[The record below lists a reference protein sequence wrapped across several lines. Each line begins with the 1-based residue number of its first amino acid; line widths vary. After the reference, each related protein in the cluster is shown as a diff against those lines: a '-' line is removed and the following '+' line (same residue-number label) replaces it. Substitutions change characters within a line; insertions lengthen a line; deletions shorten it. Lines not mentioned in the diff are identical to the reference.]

1 MTAAARSLV
10 VLHLGDRSLDVAIPR
25 DLAVDEVLR
34 AAGVD
39 VDDPSV
45 TIVDSLGRQVDPR
58 STTGDQLAD
67 GSVLH
72 VLVRTAQ
79 SRDAA
84 AGGAVR
90 DPALARPTTPPWW
103 LGVAGAG
110 AVVLAATVGLDGSE
124 NLAAGYGAIERWV
137 LAAVLLVAAGAL
149 AVQRRHSRAGGS
161 LWPVVV
167 GALAGLAGGAAT
179 VDPALRAAGQ
189 LMIVAG
195 LVAATTVTAVCWA
208 VARRAKDPVADLSG
222 VLLVTLATV
231 SAVAAVVL
239 LAGLPGSF
247 AAAVLLGAVPLAL
260 RAMPTLCVDVPDEQ
274 LLDVAEVA
282 RTATAVRAPHP
293 EPLGPV
299 NDRMVHRS
307 VVSGERR
314 RDIGT
319 VLVSLIGPVVA
330 PIVLVG
336 ADPDAVTGSARV
348 VVCALVIV
356 VLALLPRTTRG
367 ALARWAPRVCATVL
381 VLELCALTAVSQ
393 VIVGTLAALAVGL
406 LVVAV
411 SLPIGRGWRS
421 VGFSRLADIVEKLAT
436 VLALPAAL
444 VAAGA
449 IQVFRAAASG

>member
-1 MTAAARSLV
+1 
-10 VLHLGDRSLDVAIPR
+10 
-25 DLAVDEVLR
+25 
-34 AAGVD
+34 
-39 VDDPSV
+39 
-45 TIVDSLGRQVDPR
+45 
-58 STTGDQLAD
+58 
-67 GSVLH
+67 
-72 VLVRTAQ
+72 
-79 SRDAA
+79 
-84 AGGAVR
+84 
-90 DPALARPTTPPWW
+90 
-103 LGVAGAG
+103 
-110 AVVLAATVGLDGSE
+110 
-124 NLAAGYGAIERWV
+124 
-137 LAAVLLVAAGAL
+137 
-149 AVQRRHSRAGGS
+149 
-161 LWPVVV
+161 
-167 GALAGLAGGAAT
+167 
-179 VDPALRAAGQ
+179 
-189 LMIVAG
+189 
-195 LVAATTVTAVCWA
+195 
-208 VARRAKDPVADLSG
+208 
-222 VLLVTLATV
+222 
-231 SAVAAVVL
+231 
-239 LAGLPGSF
+239 
-247 AAAVLLGAVPLAL
+247 
-260 RAMPTLCVDVPDEQ
+260 
-274 LLDVAEVA
+274 
-282 RTATAVRAPHP
+282 
-293 EPLGPV
+293 
-299 NDRMVHRS
+299 MVHRS